1 MNSERLDNA
10 VSIRVGLGVEDCG
23 FLDGRA
29 GSLRQ
34 FFHVQSSAAVL
45 IGRNEMLSRTDELG
59 IVV

>member
-1 MNSERLDNA
+1 MK
-10 VSIRVGLGVEDCG
+10 GCG

-29 GSLRQ
+29 GSLCQ